1 MLGYVVRRLLGVVL
15 LLFVVSAISFGLFFL
30 IPANPAQQACGKA
43 CNPERIA
50 VIEHKLGLDKPL
62 LTQYGQFLKGLVA
75 GRDYGEGTQ
84 VTHCPA
90 PCFGFSFTT
99 DQPVWE
105 LIKDRFPV
113 TLSIAVGG
121 AVLWLAVGLSIGI
134 VSALRRG
141 TWFDKAAMT
150 FALAGV
156 STPVYLTGIVALFF
170 LSATW
175 HVLPYPSYVAFTD
188 DPLAWAENLLMP
200 WFTLAFVFAAMYA
213 RLTRASMLETMG
225 EDYIRTARAKGLPER
240 QVVGKHGLR
249 AALTPIVTIFGIDL
263 GQVLG
268 GAILTETVF
277 GLPGL
282 GQLALRA
289 VFNTDLPIVMGVVL
303 VAAFFV
309 VIMNLAVDLVYA
321 VLDPKVRY
329 S

>member
-1 MLGYVVRRLLGVVL
+1 MLGYIVRRLIGVVL
-15 LLFVVSAISFGLFFL
+15 LLFVVSAIAFGLFFL

-50 VIEHKLGLDKPL
+50 IIEHKLGLDKPL
-62 LTQYGQFLKGLVA
+62 LTQYGQFLKGIVA

-113 TLSIAVGG
+113 TLSIAVGA
-121 AVLWLAVGLSIGI
+121 AVLWLVVGVSIGI

-150 FALAGV
+150 FALTGV

-175 HVLPYPSYVAFTD
+175 HVLPYPTYVAFTD
-188 DPLAWAENLLMP
+188 DPLAWAQNLIMP

-249 AALTPIVTIFGIDL
+249 AALTPIVTIFGLDL

>member
-150 FALAGV
+150 FALTGV

-309 VIMNLAVDLVYA
+309 VIMNLVVDLVYA

>member
-1 MLGYVVRRLLGVVL
+1 MLGYIVRRLLGVVL
-15 LLFVVSAISFGLFFL
+15 LLFVVSAIAFGLFFL

-50 VIEHKLGLDKPL
+50 IIEHKLGLDKPL
-62 LTQYGQFLKGLVA
+62 LTQYGQFLKGIVA

-113 TLSIAVGG
+113 TLSIAVGA
-121 AVLWLAVGLSIGI
+121 AVLWLVVGVSIGI

-150 FALAGV
+150 FALTGV

-175 HVLPYPSYVAFTD
+175 HVLPYPTYVAFTD
-188 DPLAWAENLLMP
+188 DPLAWAQNLIMP

-249 AALTPIVTIFGIDL
+249 AALTPIVTIFGLDL

>member
-1 MLGYVVRRLLGVVL
+1 VRRLLGVVL

-150 FALAGV
+150 FALTGV

-309 VIMNLAVDLVYA
+309 VIMNLVVDLVYA